1 MTLATSSIPHIYFFH
16 QISLTR
22 KPTIYMLSL
31 KLFPVL
37 LIPMIRSHTWQ
48 NFKKCFVVKKRKVT
62 MKRFFSGKIGPTS
75 SLSRSYSLEEFRED
89 FTDEPQ
95 DQGSLKGWKGS
106 DSKEESRQGRGQ
118 AKCSK
123 RLKAARVGSSSR

>member
-1 MTLATSSIPHIYFFH
+1 MFCGED
-16 QISLTR
+16 
-22 KPTIYMLSL
+22 
-31 KLFPVL
+31 
-37 LIPMIRSHTWQ
+37 
-48 NFKKCFVVKKRKVT
+48 KKSDYEKI
-62 MKRFFSGKIGPTS
+62 RFFSGKIGPTS

-106 DSKEESRQGRGQ
+106 DSKEQSRQGRGQ

-123 RLKAARVGSSSR
+123 RLKAARAGSSSR